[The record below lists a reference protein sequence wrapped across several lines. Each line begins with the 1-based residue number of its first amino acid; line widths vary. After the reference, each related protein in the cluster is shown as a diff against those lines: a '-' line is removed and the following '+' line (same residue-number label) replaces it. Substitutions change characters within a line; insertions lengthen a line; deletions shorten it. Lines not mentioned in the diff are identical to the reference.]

1 MNTAVAASIDTLTS
15 LLRWSDGEVAERV
28 GMNRV
33 TVNNIRHGKRR
44 ITVDDLEA
52 FASAFDCPI
61 SVLLGGRVEAMR
73 WAGEQAEAGV
83 QNWKILNDPDDP
95 WQLTLAL
102 TA

>member
-1 MNTAVAASIDTLTS
+1 MNTSVAAAIDTLAS
-15 LLRWSDGEVAERV
+15 LLRLSDEGLGERV
-28 GMNRV
+28 GMTRMV
-33 TVNNIRHGKRR
+33 VNNIRRGKRS
-44 ITVDDLEA
+44 IKVDDLEA
-52 FASAFDCPI
+52 FARAFDCPI